1 MYLALA
7 DLLVSPR
14 HPAGA
19 GDWSEEEE
27 DTDDRDNCNNDFLES
42 LSSRM
47 TMIRMVMMSVE
58 KDNLPVALAHLG
70 PDIGA
75 ESPQGSRHPDHSS
88 KDEETKLS
96 HLLFSGQDKGFSRPL
111 TAEVGH

>member
-27 DTDDRDNCNNDFLES
+27 DGDDRDNCNNEFWGS
-42 LSSRM
+42 LSIRIP
-47 TMIRMVMMSVE
+47 TMIRMVMMSVG
-58 KDNLPVALAHLG
+58 KKTTYP
-70 PDIGA
+70 
-75 ESPQGSRHPDHSS
+75 
-88 KDEETKLS
+88 S
-96 HLLFSGQDKGFSRPL
+96 HLHTLAL
-111 TAEVGH
+111 T

>member
-27 DTDDRDNCNNDFLES
+27 DDRDNCNNDFLES
-42 LSSRM
+42 LSIRM

-70 PDIGA
+70 PDVGA
-75 ESPQGSRHPDHSS
+75 KSSQGSRDADHSAQNKKS
-88 KDEETKLS
+88 KLS
-96 HLLFSGQDKGFSRPL
+96 HPQFWQCLHTSRAGQ
-111 TAEVGH
+111 

>member
-27 DTDDRDNCNNDFLES
+27 DDRDNCKNDILES
-42 LSSRM
+42 LSIRM
-47 TMIRMVMMSVE
+47 TMIRMVMMSVG
-58 KDNLPVALAHLG
+58 KKTTYP
-70 PDIGA
+70 
-75 ESPQGSRHPDHSS
+75 
-88 KDEETKLS
+88 S
-96 HLLFSGQDKGFSRPL
+96 HLHTLAL
-111 TAEVGH
+111 T